1 MADGR
6 RQKCMSVLIST
17 ASGHCRRRGLVGGE
31 EERQEA
37 PDRGQETRRELLNQV
52 QEGRPPPYALHG
64 KKVLLMVIYMFH

>member
-1 MADGR
+1 MLLILEKCKNDLGSTISGR
-6 RQKCMSVLIST
+6 L
-17 ASGHCRRRGLVGGE
+17 HCRRLVGGE

-64 KKVLLMVIYMFH
+64 K